1 MKENEMPVL
10 SSFELTTSKKTTKA
24 SPIVHRRNKLVA
36 KIHEQLELC
45 EAKKNG
51 QLYAPKKL
59 RTYVNKQT
67 GERMTVEAVKRIKE
81 WYWTAPDGL
90 IHLSVKY
97 GSKVLPLAADRSNA
111 IVCAN
116 TDALIQALKT
126 LKTAVLDGELDTA
139 ITEVSNFTKS
149 SFNRK
154 ILSSG

>member
-1 MKENEMPVL
+1 MTVL
-10 SSFELTTSKKTTKA
+10 SGLKIVCSKKPLKA

-45 EAKKNG
+45 EAKMNG

-59 RTYVNKQT
+59 RTYINKQT

-81 WYWTAPDGL
+81 WHWTAPDGL

-97 GSKVLPLAADRSNA
+97 GSKVLPLAADGSNA

-116 TDALIQALKT
+116 KDALVQVLIT
-126 LKTAVLDGELDTA
+126 LKIV
-139 ITEVSNFTKS
+139 F
-149 SFNRK
+149 
-154 ILSSG
+154 

>member
-1 MKENEMPVL
+1 MTVL
-10 SSFELTTSKKTTKA
+10 SSFELTTSKKGIKA

-45 EAKKNG
+45 EAKMNG

-81 WYWTAPDGL
+81 WHWTAPDGL

-97 GSKVLPLAADRSNA
+97 GSKVLPLSSDGSNA

-116 TDALIQALKT
+116 KDALVQALKT
-126 LKTAVLDGELDTA
+126 LKIAVLDGELDEA
-139 ITEVSNFTKS
+139 ITKASNFTKS
-149 SFNRK
+149 SFIK
-154 ILSSG
+154 

>member
-1 MKENEMPVL
+1 MTAL
-10 SSFELTTSKKTTKA
+10 SSLQLVNSKKSLKV

-45 EAKKNG
+45 EAKMNG

-59 RTYVNKQT
+59 RTYINKQT

-81 WYWTAPDGL
+81 WHWTTPDGL

-97 GSKVLPLAADRSNA
+97 GSKVLPLSADGSNA

-116 TDALIQALKT
+116 KDALVQALKT
-126 LKTAVLDGELDTA
+126 LKVAVLDGELDTA
-139 ITEVSNFTKS
+139 IAQASSYAKS
-149 SFNRK
+149 GFIK
-154 ILSSG
+154 

>member
-1 MKENEMPVL
+1 MTAL
-10 SSFELTTSKKTTKA
+10 SSLQLATSKKTVKA
-24 SPIVHRRNKLVA
+24 SPIVQRRNKLVA

-45 EAKKNG
+45 EAKMNG

-59 RTYVNKQT
+59 RTYINKQT

-81 WYWTAPDGL
+81 WHWIAADGL

-97 GSKVLPLAADRSNA
+97 GSKILPLAADGSNA

-116 TDALIQALKT
+116 KDALVQALKT
-126 LKTAVLDGELDTA
+126 LKIAVLDGELDTA

-149 SFNRK
+149 GFIK
-154 ILSSG
+154 

>member
-1 MKENEMPVL
+1 MSLL
-10 SSFELTTSKKTTKA
+10 STLELVNSKKMLKNN
-24 SPIVHRRNKLVA
+24 PIVNRRNKLVA

-51 QLYAPKKL
+51 LVYAPKKL

-81 WYWTAPDGL
+81 WYWTADDGS

-97 GSKVLPLAADRSNA
+97 GSKVLPLSKAGSNA

-116 TDALIQALKT
+116 KDVLITTLKH
-126 LKTAVLDGELDTA
+126 LKTAVLDGELDEA
-139 ITEVSNFTKS
+139 ITEISRFTKS
-149 SFNRK
+149 SFAKR
-154 ILSSG
+154 IS

>member
-97 GSKVLPLAADRSNA
+97 GSKVLPLAADGSNA

-116 TDALIQALKT
+116 TDALIYVLKT
-126 LKTAVLDGELDTA
+126 LKTAVLDGELDAA
-139 ITEVSNFTKS
+139 ITEASNFTKS
-149 SFNRK
+149 SFNR
-154 ILSSG
+154 

>member
-1 MKENEMPVL
+1 MSLL
-10 SSFELTTSKKTTKA
+10 STLELVNSKKMLKNN
-24 SPIVHRRNKLVA
+24 PIVHRRNKLVA

-51 QLYAPKKL
+51 LVYAPKKL

-81 WYWTAPDGL
+81 WYWTADDGS

-97 GSKVLPLAADRSNA
+97 GSKVLPLSKAGSNA

-116 TDALIQALKT
+116 KDVLITTLKQ
-126 LKTAVLDGELDTA
+126 LKTAVLDGELDEA
-139 ITEVSNFTKS
+139 ITQISQYTKS
-149 SFNRK
+149 SFSKK
-154 ILSSG
+154 IL

>member
-1 MKENEMPVL
+1 MSVL
-10 SSFELTTSKKTTKA
+10 SSFELTTSKKANKA
-24 SPIVHRRNKLVA
+24 SPIVHRRNKLVT

-97 GSKVLPLAADRSNA
+97 GSKVLPLSADGSNA

-116 TDALIQALKT
+116 TDALIQTLKT
-126 LKTAVLDGELDTA
+126 LKTAVLKGELDNA

-149 SFNRK
+149 SFAK
-154 ILSSG
+154 

>member
-1 MKENEMPVL
+1 MTAL
-10 SSFELTTSKKTTKA
+10 SSFELTTSKKDIKA

-45 EAKKNG
+45 EAKING

-59 RTYVNKQT
+59 RTYINKQT

-81 WYWTAPDGL
+81 WHWTAPDGL

-97 GSKVLPLAADRSNA
+97 GSKVLPLSSDGSNA

-116 TDALIQALKT
+116 KDALVQALKT
-126 LKTAVLDGELDTA
+126 LKVAVLDGELDEA
-139 ITEVSNFTKS
+139 ITKASNFTKS
-149 SFNRK
+149 SFIK
-154 ILSSG
+154 

>member
-1 MKENEMPVL
+1 MTVL
-10 SSFELTTSKKTTKA
+10 SSFELTTSKKDIKA

-45 EAKKNG
+45 EAKING

-59 RTYVNKQT
+59 RTYINKQT

-81 WYWTAPDGL
+81 WHWTAPDGL

-97 GSKVLPLAADRSNA
+97 GSKVLPLSSDGSNA

-116 TDALIQALKT
+116 KDALIQALKT
-126 LKTAVLDGELDTA
+126 LKVAVLDGELDEA
-139 ITEVSNFTKS
+139 ITKTSNFTKS
-149 SFNRK
+149 SFIK
-154 ILSSG
+154 

>member
-1 MKENEMPVL
+1 MAAL
-10 SSFELTTSKKTTKA
+10 SSLQLAISKKAVKA

-45 EAKKNG
+45 EAKMNG

-59 RTYVNKQT
+59 RTYINKQT

-81 WYWTAPDGL
+81 WHWITADGQ

-97 GSKVLPLAADRSNA
+97 GSKVLPLASDGSNA

-116 TDALIQALKT
+116 KEALIQALKT
-126 LKTAVLDGELDTA
+126 LKVAVLDGELDTA
-139 ITEVSNFTKS
+139 ITEASNYTKSGFTK
-149 SFNRK
+149 
-154 ILSSG
+154 